1 MGYVDLYLSGR
12 RMSLGEGEEV
22 AKLIGVPFDST
33 SSYRP
38 GSRFGPD
45 AIRDAFSNIEV
56 YSPELSVDLERLRV
70 DDLGNLKFTSNVEE
84 MLDALGKVV
93 SELVAEGS
101 TVGILGGEHTLT
113 LASFQAMP
121 EDTALLV
128 FDAHF
133 DIREEYGGT
142 RVSHATFLRRL
153 IEKVGGDRI
162 MHLGGRAACRE
173 EWESLE
179 ELSLA
184 NVPSSTIMLGGAERL
199 VKEFLSDKRRVYVS
213 IDLDVLDPAYAPAV
227 GNPEPLG
234 LTTHQLIRLLHSIR
248 GKEVV
253 GFDICEYTPIYDNG
267 ATGVVAAKLLADML
281 SLAYLARASG
291 R

>member
-1 MGYVDLYLSGR
+1 VGYVDLYLSGR

-45 AIRDAFSNIEV
+45 AIREAFSNIEV

-93 SELVAEGS
+93 SELVGEGS

-133 DIREEYGGT
+133 DIREEYGGA

-153 IEKVGGDRI
+153 IEKIGGDRI

-281 SLAYLARASG
+281 SLSYLARAGG

>member
-45 AIRDAFSNIEV
+45 AIREAFSNIEV

-93 SELVAEGS
+93 SELVGEGS

-133 DIREEYGGT
+133 DIREEYGGA

-153 IEKVGGDRI
+153 IEKIGGDRI

-199 VKEFLSDKRRVYVS
+199 VEEFLSDKRRVYVS

-281 SLAYLARASG
+281 SLAYLARAGG

>member
-1 MGYVDLYLSGR
+1 VGYVDLYLSGR
-12 RMSLGEGEEV
+12 RVSLGEGEEV
-22 AKLIGVPFDST
+22 AKLLGVPFDST

-56 YSPELSVDLERLRV
+56 YSPELLVDLERLKV
-70 DDLGNLKFTSNVEE
+70 EDLGNLKPTSNVEE

-93 SELVAEGS
+93 SELVNEGS

-133 DIREEYGGT
+133 DIREEYGGAK
-142 RVSHATFLRRL
+142 VSHATFLRRL
-153 IEKVGGDRI
+153 IERVGSDRI

-267 ATGVVAAKLLADML
+267 VTGVVAAKLLADML
-281 SLAYLARASG
+281 SLAYLARAGG

>member
-12 RMSLGEGEEV
+12 RISLGEGEEV

-133 DIREEYGGT
+133 DIREEYGGA

-153 IEKVGGDRI
+153 IEKIGGDRI

-281 SLAYLARASG
+281 SLAYLARAGG

>member
-12 RMSLGEGEEV
+12 RISLGEGEEV

-93 SELVAEGS
+93 SELVAEGG

-133 DIREEYGGT
+133 DIREEYGGA

-153 IEKVGGDRI
+153 IERVGSDRI

-281 SLAYLARASG
+281 SLSYLARAGG

>member
-12 RMSLGEGEEV
+12 RISLGEGEEV

-133 DIREEYGGT
+133 DIREEYGGAK
-142 RVSHATFLRRL
+142 VSHATFLRRL
-153 IEKVGGDRI
+153 IERVGSDRI

-281 SLAYLARASG
+281 SLAYLARAGG

>member
-1 MGYVDLYLSGR
+1 VGYVDLYLSGR

-133 DIREEYGGT
+133 DIREEYGGA

-153 IEKVGGDRI
+153 IEKIGGDRI

-281 SLAYLARASG
+281 SLAYLARAGG

>member
-12 RMSLGEGEEV
+12 RISLGEGEEV

-45 AIRDAFSNIEV
+45 AIREAFSHIEV

-93 SELVAEGS
+93 SELVGEGS

-133 DIREEYGGT
+133 DIREEYGGA

-153 IEKVGGDRI
+153 IEKIGSDRI

-281 SLAYLARASG
+281 SLSYLARAGG

>member
-1 MGYVDLYLSGR
+1 M
-12 RMSLGEGEEV
+12 
-22 AKLIGVPFDST
+22 
-33 SSYRP
+33 
-38 GSRFGPD
+38 
-45 AIRDAFSNIEV
+45 
-56 YSPELSVDLERLRV
+56 
-70 DDLGNLKFTSNVEE
+70 
-84 MLDALGKVV
+84 
-93 SELVAEGS
+93 
-101 TVGILGGEHTLT
+101 GGEHTLT

-133 DIREEYGGT
+133 DIREEYGGA

-153 IEKVGGDRI
+153 IEKIGGDRI

-281 SLAYLARASG
+281 SLAYLARAGG

>member
-12 RMSLGEGEEV
+12 RVSLGEGEEV
-22 AKLIGVPFDST
+22 AKLLGVPFDST

-56 YSPELSVDLERLRV
+56 YSPELLVDLERLKV
-70 DDLGNLKFTSNVEE
+70 EDLGNLKPTSNVEE

-93 SELVAEGS
+93 SELVNEGS

-133 DIREEYGGT
+133 DIREEYGGAK
-142 RVSHATFLRRL
+142 VSHATFLRRL
-153 IEKVGGDRI
+153 IERVGSDRI

-267 ATGVVAAKLLADML
+267 VTGVVAAKLLADML
-281 SLAYLARASG
+281 SLAYLARAGG

>member
-1 MGYVDLYLSGR
+1 VGYVDLYLSGR

-93 SELVAEGS
+93 SELVAEGG

-133 DIREEYGGT
+133 DIREEYGGA

-153 IEKVGGDRI
+153 IEKIGGDRI

-281 SLAYLARASG
+281 SLSYLARAGG

>member
-1 MGYVDLYLSGR
+1 VGYVDLYLSGR

>member
-12 RMSLGEGEEV
+12 RISLGEGEEV

-133 DIREEYGGT
+133 DIREEYGGA

-153 IEKVGGDRI
+153 IERVGSDRI

-281 SLAYLARASG
+281 SLSYLARAGG